1 MKLTRTFSGL
11 ILVLLASVSVS
22 AQTVP
27 AELDANLK
35 ATLETM
41 RDQLNAKSLSA
52 AMQFSDGAIWANANG
67 VSSEVPLNNVT
78 PDHTYL
84 IGSVT
89 KTLTSACILQL
100 VDEGLLNLDD
110 SLHQWL
116 DTFPYIEPNITI
128 RQLMQHTSGIHDVL
142 ATPGQQDSLL
152 ADMSRIWTAEELIDA
167 FIAPPD
173 FQPGTAWA
181 YSNTNYFLLGMI
193 IKKATSNDFYTELRN
208 RFFQPQSLSSFSI
221 PAFEP
226 SNGLPVAHVWM
237 NLTADNIL
245 DDGHFFYSNWLSLN
259 STAGAAG
266 GYYSTPTDCT
276 KWMRSYMR
284 GDLHSTEMM
293 AQAKTTVF
301 AAGSQGGLYGLGLM
315 KNSFLGFEAYGH
327 GGDLA
332 YHASSWYFPEKDLSI
347 TVFTNDSNADS
358 WDLLPVVRELLRD
371 CDDFEQISGTKPSN
385 DGLGTVISAYPN
397 PFDDQLSVDIQLAN
411 HAEKVEMSLTN
422 AIGQTVKTVQYEN
435 LPAGNSKLNI
445 QGLEQLVPGFYSMVI
460 TVNGNQCI
468 ALKLG
473 K

>member
-1 MKLTRTFSGL
+1 MKRTRTISCL
-11 ILVLLASVSVS
+11 ILALLAYFSVS

-27 AELDANLK
+27 AELDATLK

-41 RDQLNAKSLSA
+41 RAQLNAKSLSA
-52 AMQFSDGAIWANANG
+52 AMQFSDGAIWAHANG
-67 VSSEVPLNNVT
+67 VSSEVPLKNVT

-100 VDEGLLNLDD
+100 ADEGALNLDD

-116 DTFPYIEPNITI
+116 DTFPFIEPNITI

-152 ADMSRIWTAEELIDA
+152 ADISRIWTAKELIDA
-167 FIAPPD
+167 FIQPAD
-173 FQPGTAWA
+173 FQPGTGWG

-193 IKKATSNDFYTELRN
+193 IKKATNNDFYTELRN
-208 RFFQPQSLSSFSI
+208 RFYQPLGLSSFSI

-226 SNGLPVAHVWM
+226 SSGLPVAHVWM

-276 KWMRSYMR
+276 KWMRTYMR
-284 GDLHSTEMM
+284 GDLLSAEMM
-293 AQAKTTVF
+293 ANAKTTVF

-315 KNSFLGFEAYGH
+315 KNNFLGFEAYGH

-371 CDDFEQISGTKPSN
+371 CDDFEQITAVKPSL
-385 DGLGTVISAYPN
+385 DGIGAAINVFPN
-397 PFDDQLSVDIQLAN
+397 PFDDQLSVNIQLAN
-411 HAEKVEMSLTN
+411 PAATVEMRLSN
-422 AIGQTVKTVQYEN
+422 AIGQTVKTMQFEN
-435 LPAGNSKLNI
+435 LPSGETTLKMHD
-445 QGLEQLVPGFYSMVI
+445 LEQTAPGFYSLAVS
-460 TVNGNQCI
+460 VNGVAGRAI
-468 ALKLG
+468 KLV